1 MEDHAHELELPAR
14 ERSSGQCYAA
24 RMAPETPPTDY
35 PFKYTMDEVLMIAGA
50 FFAGESPVHRAQ
62 RAIARR
68 LTDLGVPF
76 VVAGGM
82 ALGRHGHVRVTDDVD
97 LIVRREDW
105 QRFKERWL
113 GLGYVEV
120 FKGSKAVRDMEENV
134 KIDVLFTGEFPGDG
148 KPKPVSFPDPR
159 DVVAAG
165 LVPPTVSL
173 QSLVQLKL
181 ASGKTAIG
189 RQLHDWNDVVKL
201 IRANRLDESF
211 ADQLD
216 PYVRA
221 EFLALLVNARAP
233 DQPPE

>member
-1 MEDHAHELELPAR
+1 
-14 ERSSGQCYAA
+14 
-24 RMAPETPPTDY
+24 MAPETPPKDY
-35 PFKYTMDEVLMIAGA
+35 PFKYSMDEVLMIAGA

-68 LTDLGVPF
+68 LTELGVPF

-120 FKGSKAVRDMEENV
+120 FKGSKAVRDTEENV

-159 DVVAAG
+159 DVAAAG
-165 LVPPTVSL
+165 LVPPTVTL
-173 QSLVQLKL
+173 ETLIELKI
-181 ASGKTAIG
+181 ASGMTALG
-189 RQLHDWNDVVKL
+189 RQFQDYADVVRL
-201 IRANRLDESF
+201 IRNNKLDESF
-211 ADQLD
+211 GEKLD

-221 EFLALLVNARAP
+221 EYLKLLAMGREP
-233 DQPPE
+233 DEHPGS